1 MEKKTLR
8 IVLYIIGAVLF
19 IIGSG
24 WARRFY
30 TRDLPYIVMLMLGG
44 AVIVFIA
51 TKIKPDKD
59 DDDDAQSYRRYI
71 DSTNELRDTSSEV
84 NTSYTHRTESAA
96 GSVQRTEPQQIPGI
110 NKAEVVQ
117 PQDTELKSMFVRN
130 YYPGLPIQAVALQL
144 IIKDKNSVFAGM
156 DFYRYNESVF
166 SAVSVD
172 IEFSTVFGDAIVFR
186 DIPYTNIA
194 NFGVILHAAE
204 QPIPIDIYKI
214 KSINYANVRINKFI
228 ADDIIT
234 ENATQSKDTSLSER
248 ELSDLKYLEG
258 INAVCLRKD
267 TSDGWICICGT
278 ENEASG
284 TECSFCRRPKGD
296 STNLVGDTLNLLVD
310 KLESFNNAREIKD
323 YLVEYNLK
331 YRSEHLE
338 GIISDLKDTI
348 LTERMYGNQKQA
360 ALRKI
365 KEKLIQ

>member
-59 DDDDAQSYRRYI
+59 DDNDDDAQSYRRYI
-71 DSTNELRDTSSEV
+71 DSKNELRDTSSEV

-96 GSVQRTEPQQIPGI
+96 GAVQRTESHGTQVEKQ
-110 NKAEVVQ
+110 Q
-117 PQDTELKSMFVRN
+117 PQEPELKSMFVRN

-144 IIKDKNSVFAGM
+144 IIKDKNTVFAGM
-156 DFYRYNESVF
+156 DFYRYNESVY
-166 SAVSVD
+166 SAVSAD
-172 IEFSTVFGDAIVFR
+172 IEFTTVFGDLIVFR
-186 DIPYTNIA
+186 DIPYTNIP

-204 QPIPIDIYKI
+204 QPVPIDIYKI
-214 KSINYANVRINKFI
+214 KSINTVNIRIKKYI
-228 ADDIIT
+228 ADGIIT
-234 ENATQSKDTSLSER
+234 ENSKLSQDTSLSER

-284 TECSFCRRPKGD
+284 MECSFCRRPKGD

-310 KLESFNNAREIKD
+310 KLESLNNAREIKD

-360 ALRKI
+360 ALKKI